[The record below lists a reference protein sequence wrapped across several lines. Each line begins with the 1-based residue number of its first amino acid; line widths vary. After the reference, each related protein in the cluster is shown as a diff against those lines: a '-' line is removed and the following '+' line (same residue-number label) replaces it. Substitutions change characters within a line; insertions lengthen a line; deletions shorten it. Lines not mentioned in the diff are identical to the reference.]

1 MNSEIMKN
9 PLWHLSDSEV
19 QVTTVVLA
27 NITCK
32 HSKLRDAEQPKNVGK
47 SPSITKIMQLMVKK
61 CIPFINT
68 ENPLLLA
75 LAIAFLR

>member
-1 MNSEIMKN
+1 MNFENMTKSSSDNSSASKY
-9 PLWHLSDSEV
+9 HLQTFKIE
-19 QVTTVVLA
+19 Q
-27 NITCK
+27 
-32 HSKLRDAEQPKNVGK
+32 DAKQPKNVGK